1 MAPSSRRDGAVLD
14 ASALLAW
21 LTGER
26 GAEVVGEYLPRAVMS
41 AVNLSEVLYR
51 GHSLG
56 RNVASLPARLGQLG
70 LAVEP
75 FTTQDALIATDLFA
89 RDRRRVLSLA
99 DRCCLAT
106 AIRLGLPAVTDDRA
120 WSTLELAVEVV
131 AFR

>member
-1 MAPSSRRDGAVLD
+1 MAPSSRRGGAVLD

-26 GAEVVGEYLPRAVMS
+26 GAEVVGEYLPRAVIS
-41 AVNLSEVLYR
+41 AVNLSEVLCR

-56 RNVASLPARLGQLG
+56 RSVASLPARLAQLG

-75 FTTQDALIATDLFA
+75 FTTDDALIATDIFA

-120 WSTLELAVEVV
+120 WSTLDVGVEVV

>member
-1 MAPSSRRDGAVLD
+1 MAAASRHGGAVLD

-26 GAEVVGEYLPRAVMS
+26 GAEVVGGYLPRAVIS
-41 AVNLSEVLYR
+41 AVNLSEVLHR

-75 FTTQDALIATDLFA
+75 FTTDDALIATDIFA

-120 WSTLELAVEVV
+120 WSTLDVGVEVV

>member
-1 MAPSSRRDGAVLD
+1 MGPSSRRGGAVLD

-26 GAEVVGEYLPRAVMS
+26 GAEVVGEYLPRAVIS
-41 AVNLSEVLYR
+41 AVNLSEVLCR

-75 FTTQDALIATDLFA
+75 FTTDDALIATDIFA

-120 WSTLELAVEVV
+120 WSTLDVGVEVV

>member
-1 MAPSSRRDGAVLD
+1 VLD

-21 LTGER
+21 LVQER
-26 GAEVVGEYLPRAVMS
+26 GAEVVGGYLPRAVIS

-56 RNVASLPARLGQLG
+56 RDVATLPARLGHLG
-70 LAVEP
+70 LRVEP
-75 FTTQDALIATDLFA
+75 FTAEDAQAATGIYA
-89 RDRRRVLSLA
+89 RDPRHLLSLA

-106 AIRLGLPAVTDDRA
+106 AVRLDLPVVTDDRA
-120 WSTLELAVEVV
+120 WATLDLEVEVV

>member
-1 MAPSSRRDGAVLD
+1 MAPSSRRGGAVLD

-26 GAEVVGEYLPRAVMS
+26 GAEVVGEYLPRAVIS

-51 GHSLG
+51 GWSLG
-56 RNVASLPARLGQLG
+56 RNVASLPARLGHLG
-70 LAVEP
+70 VRAEP
-75 FTTQDALIATDLFA
+75 FTAEDALIATDIVA

-106 AIRLGLPAVTDDRA
+106 AVRLGLPAVTDDRA
-120 WSTLELAVEVV
+120 WSTLDLGVRVMS
-131 AFR
+131 FR